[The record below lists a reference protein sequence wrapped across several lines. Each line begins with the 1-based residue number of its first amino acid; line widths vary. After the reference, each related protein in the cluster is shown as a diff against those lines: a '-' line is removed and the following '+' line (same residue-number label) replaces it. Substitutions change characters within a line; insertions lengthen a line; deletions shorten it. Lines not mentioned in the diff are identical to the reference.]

1 MNVDMTQ
8 GLLAAVAAAGPPAP
22 PGPEQAGGARSSGG
36 EGLSFRELL
45 LQKQGRAV
53 RGGEEDPAGG
63 ETPQPGE
70 LQQALSAALLMQL
83 AGPAQ
88 VQAEAAPAA
97 QPVPEAAAGLDQALP
112 GADWGG
118 GTAPLTQAPAPEAG
132 QTPRIRREAGAEP
145 LRSDPGIP
153 AQAGTQEQP
162 AQAVRAPERTA
173 EPILRE
179 RPPEARPAGQAPEE
193 PGRAEVRQDAA
204 QGEAPLFPEL
214 EHIPVK
220 VGQAPELDTRQPELE
235 QRLAG
240 QLAQA
245 AQAGEERVTIRLTP
259 ERLGTVVVELTR
271 AEDGAL
277 RVVLHASTDKAA
289 GLLGEHAAGLGSL
302 LQADRQAPVQVE
314 VQRQQEQQQ
323 AQRQGYQDPGDGG
336 RGGRQQGGQEDRRRQ
351 DSGRDFLQRLRLGLI
366 PADGQGLAAM
376 EGV

>member
-8 GLLAAVAAAGPPAP
+8 GLLAAVAAAAPSAPA
-22 PGPEQAGGARSSGG
+22 GPEQAGGAGSSGG

-45 LQKQGRAV
+45 LQRQGRAV
-53 RGGEEDPAGG
+53 RGGEEAPICG
-63 ETPQPGE
+63 ETPRPEE
-70 LQQALSAALLMQL
+70 LQQALAAALLMQL
-83 AGPAQ
+83 TGPVQ
-88 VQAEAAPAA
+88 VYADAAPAG
-97 QPVPEAAAGLDQALP
+97 PVPEAVAGLDQALP

-118 GTAPLTQAPAPEAG
+118 RTALFTAQPAPEAG
-132 QTPRIRREAGAEP
+132 QPPQIRREAGAES
-145 LRSDPGIP
+145 LQSAPGTP
-153 AQAGTQEQP
+153 AQAEVQEQP
-162 AQAVRAPERTA
+162 VQTVQAPERTA
-173 EPILRE
+173 EPVLQE
-179 RPPEARPAGQAPEE
+179 RPPEARPAEQAPEE
-193 PGRAEVRQDAA
+193 PGRAQARQDAA

-220 VGQAPELDTRQPELE
+220 VGQAPVLDTRQPELE

-245 AQAGEERVTIRLTP
+245 VRSGEERVVIRLAP

-289 GLLGEHAAGLGSL
+289 DLLGEHAAGLGSL
-302 LQADRQAPVQVE
+302 LQADRQTPVQVE

-323 AQRQGYQDPGDGG
+323 TQRQGYQDPGDGG
-336 RGGRQQGGQEDRRRQ
+336 RGGRQQGGQEERRQ

-366 PADGQGLAAM
+366 PADGQGLAAT